1 LSVPTPVEGLRA
13 SGVSRAV
20 SLGWAGGTLGSSTML
35 GAMSLLVLFYL
46 TEYLGISPATAG
58 ALIFVS
64 RLWDIGAALAIGQWS
79 DRVRSRWGRRAPF
92 LFAAGPLAAAAY
104 AMLFA
109 APAALGGVG
118 LEAWVLVAL
127 VLYATGYSLFVVPYL
142 AVPAEV
148 TAIPEQRT
156 TMMSYRVV
164 FVTIAG
170 LNVAV
175 VGSLLIKLF
184 GGGRPGYAGMG
195 VVHGAVI
202 LAAMWLA
209 AWVVWRTPAVSA
221 APAVQGSSM
230 ALLRR
235 VMGGRPFRIFI
246 GVKLLQLGAAA
257 AVSASLLYLA
267 RYVLGQDEAFLMR
280 FGVLQMA
287 GTLLSLPLWSWAGR
301 RWGKRAVYMAAG
313 YAYGLISLSWLLAAG
328 GEPGWLTD
336 LRLLLIGI
344 GSAGLLVMGFSLLP
358 DIMAH
363 HTRTTGEALE
373 GTMAAVYNIVE
384 KGTAAL
390 GPLVGGLLLEASG
403 FISAAGGALPPA
415 QPDSAIMAIFLLA
428 AVIPAACNVAGSLL
442 LTRFRL
448 AD

>member
-1 LSVPTPVEGLRA
+1 MT
-13 SGVSRAV
+13 GVSRAV

-46 TEYLGISPATAG
+46 TEYLGIAPATAG
-58 ALIFVS
+58 TLIFVS

-109 APAALGGVG
+109 APAHLGSPA

-148 TAIPEQRT
+148 TAVPEQRT

-164 FVTIAG
+164 FVTLAG

-175 VGSLLIKLF
+175 LGAVLIKAF
-184 GGGRPGYAGMG
+184 GGGRPGYVGMG
-195 VVHGAVI
+195 AVHALVI

-209 AWVVWRTPAVSA
+209 AWVVWRTPVVSA
-221 APAVQGSSM
+221 APAVQGSSLS
-230 ALLRR
+230 LLRR
-235 VMGGRPFRIFI
+235 VMRSRPFVIFI
-246 GVKLLQLGAAA
+246 GVKLLQLGATA

-267 RYVLGQDEAFLMR
+267 RYVLAQDEAFLMR

-313 YAYGLISLSWLLAAG
+313 YAYGLISLSWLIAAG